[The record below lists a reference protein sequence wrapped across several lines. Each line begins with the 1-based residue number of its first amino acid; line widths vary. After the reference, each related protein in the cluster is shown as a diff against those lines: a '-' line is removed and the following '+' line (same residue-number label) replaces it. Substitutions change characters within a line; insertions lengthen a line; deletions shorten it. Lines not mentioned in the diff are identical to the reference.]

1 MHIHL
6 PKGNLESLRGFL
18 LELFTITCGILIAIS
33 LESAV
38 ESIHHHYLLREARGN
53 ILSEMRDNHRIIDST
68 AKEIPSELGMLQNVV
83 ALCLQER
90 AHRGSVDLRKVK
102 RINLG
107 FTGFAISSDNWS
119 TAQSI
124 GAVSLMDY
132 EEIRKYTSVYKIQT
146 MATSLHQQTM
156 DKWIQLQRILILLR
170 EKTDLKDF
178 SNDDLADVERTA
190 SEAYSFTSALQQACQ
205 SLTKKYDQILNS
217 SQE

>member
-38 ESIHHHYLLREARGN
+38 VSIHHHYLLREARGN

-119 TAQSI
+119 TALCHSILFDPVKYRLTPTLSNRHLKMQNHYVPIQSNQD
-124 GAVSLMDY
+124 LLFR
-132 EEIRKYTSVYKIQT
+132 IRPN
-146 MATSLHQQTM
+146 H
-156 DKWIQLQRILILLR
+156 
-170 EKTDLKDF
+170 
-178 SNDDLADVERTA
+178 
-190 SEAYSFTSALQQACQ
+190 C
-205 SLTKKYDQILNS
+205 
-217 SQE
+217 